1 MPARIILLTGDTE
14 FPFLS
19 KALQDA
25 NPSLDI
31 LHANSSSA
39 LAAAMGKSDA
49 AALRLLSFS
58 SNVIV
63 PAEILSALPSPAYN
77 FHPGPPDY
85 PGSHPDSFAIYEGA
99 TRFGATVHEMVARV
113 DAGPIV
119 QVREFDIPEG
129 ADALE
134 LATLAYQQI
143 AALFFDLAPLL
154 ATSDA
159 PLPRIDRHWGTQKRT
174 RADYARMQEFGDD
187 LDDAE
192 RALRQRAFGDE
203 STNLI

>member
-19 KALQDA
+19 KALMDA
-25 NPSLDI
+25 NPSLEV
-31 LHANSSSA
+31 LHANSAPA
-39 LAAAMGKSDA
+39 LTDAMAKSDA
-49 AALRLLSFS
+49 TAARLLSFS

-63 PAEILSALPSPAYN
+63 PAAILNALQGPAYN

-99 TRFGATVHEMVARV
+99 TRFGATVHEMTARV

-119 QVREFDIPEG
+119 AVREFDIPAE

-143 AALFFDLAPLL
+143 AALYFDLAPLL
-154 ATSDA
+154 ATSDT
-159 PLPRIDRHWGTQKRT
+159 PLPRIDRHWSARKWT
-174 RADYARMQEFGDD
+174 RADYARMQDFGDG

-192 RALRQRAFGDE
+192 RALRMRAFGDPQNE
-203 STNLI
+203 PI